1 MLEEFGSHAPL
12 PARPAG
18 SRSGDWGTCS
28 LIVPRQSDDDTAGW
42 LHRTVRGER
51 RPPEVRRTPQALAE
65 EGNME
70 AHVIDIEDEEG
81 MKLLVDGG
89 ALAVWELLRRYGGPM
104 AAAAIER
111 VVRFTADEVQ
121 RALEVL
127 ITHGIVA
134 RHPARGRRRMPAYS
148 SLRPALIV
156 EYRGDDADDCHRLE
170 TWLPRLE
177 FAMGQ
182 AAIRLQVLSDGAA
195 GGAEPAPVRRS
206 VRLSTHLHPQDADEL
221 RARVDDLVAF
231 MRLLESKYSG
241 DDALDSFLCNYRVD
255 IEVQPLP
262 SQLPAS
268 ALVTVRPTR
277 GDWEDVTDEA
287 GDEAGALSPRER
299 EVAVGIVNGR
309 SRSDIAARLG
319 ITAST
324 VATLTKRL
332 YRKLGVH
339 SKTQLTKRL
348 VGRHE
353 TV

>member
-1 MLEEFGSHAPL
+1 
-12 PARPAG
+12 
-18 SRSGDWGTCS
+18 
-28 LIVPRQSDDDTAGW
+28 
-42 LHRTVRGER
+42 
-51 RPPEVRRTPQALAE
+51 
-65 EGNME
+65 ME

-81 MKLLVDGG
+81 MKLLTDGA
-89 ALAVWELLRRYGGPM
+89 ALSVWELLRRYGSPM

-111 VVRFTADEVQ
+111 VVRFPLTEVE

-127 ITHGIVA
+127 IAHGIVQ

-148 SLRPALIV
+148 SQRPALV
-156 EYRGDDADDCHRLE
+156 VQYRADDPQDRQRLDA
-170 TWLPRLE
+170 WLPRLE
-177 FAMGQ
+177 FAMGR
-182 AAIRLQVLSDGAA
+182 AAIRMQVVGE
-195 GGAEPAPVRRS
+195 GGATSIDPSALRRS
-206 VRLSTHLHPQDADEL
+206 VRLSTHLGQQDAQEL

-241 DDALDSFLCNYRVD
+241 EDALDTFLCNYRVD

-262 SQLPAS
+262 TPTPAS
-268 ALVTVRPTR
+268 ALVTIRPA
-277 GDWEDVTDEA
+277 GENGHAVTDEA
-287 GDEAGALSPRER
+287 SEEAGTLSPRER

-309 SRSDIAARLG
+309 SRADIALRLG

>member
-1 MLEEFGSHAPL
+1 
-12 PARPAG
+12 
-18 SRSGDWGTCS
+18 
-28 LIVPRQSDDDTAGW
+28 
-42 LHRTVRGER
+42 
-51 RPPEVRRTPQALAE
+51 
-65 EGNME
+65 ME

-81 MKLLVDGG
+81 MKLLTDGG
-89 ALAVWELLRRYGGPM
+89 ALSVWELLRRYGSPM

-111 VVRFTADEVQ
+111 VVRFPLAEVE
-121 RALEVL
+121 RALDVL
-127 ITHGIVA
+127 IAHGIVQ
-134 RHPARGRRRMPAYS
+134 RHPARGRRRMPAFS
-148 SLRPALIV
+148 SLRPALV
-156 EYRGDDADDCHRLE
+156 VQYRPDDPQDRHRLDA
-170 TWLPRLE
+170 WLPRLE
-177 FAMGQ
+177 FAMGK
-182 AAIRLQVLSDGAA
+182 AAIRMQVVGDN
-195 GGAEPAPVRRS
+195 APVGHDPSALRRS
-206 VRLSTHLHPQDADEL
+206 VRLSTHLGQQDAQEL

-241 DDALDSFLCNYRVD
+241 EEALDTFLCNYRVD

-262 SQLPAS
+262 TPTPAS
-268 ALVTVRPTR
+268 ALVTIRPT
-277 GDWEDVTDEA
+277 GEDWHAATDEA
-287 GDEAGALSPRER
+287 SEEAGTLSPRER

-309 SRSDIAARLG
+309 SRADIASRLG